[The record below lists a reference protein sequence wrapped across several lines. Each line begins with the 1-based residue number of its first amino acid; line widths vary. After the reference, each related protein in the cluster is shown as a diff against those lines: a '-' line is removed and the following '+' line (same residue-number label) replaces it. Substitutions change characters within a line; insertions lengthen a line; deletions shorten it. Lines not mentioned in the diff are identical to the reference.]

1 MKLRTSH
8 KFLSCLAFLLGT
20 SLNLFSDSFKYNSF
34 NNHGSV
40 GLINMRTARFF
51 DESSF
56 GFIAYDGTPD
66 QKITM
71 TASPFDWF
79 EASVF
84 YTNIQGMPYP
94 AFEEY
99 QDYKDKG
106 FNFKIRLKEEGKWPA
121 LAI

>member
-1 MKLRTSH
+1 MYSRWFT
-8 KFLSCLAFLLGT
+8 FLAVLIFFQNVS
-20 SLNLFSDSFKYNSF
+20 SDSFKFNTF

-40 GLINMRTARFF
+40 GLINTPTARFF

-56 GFIAYDGTPD
+56 GFVAYDGSPD

-71 TASPFDWF
+71 TAYPYDWF

-84 YTNIQGMPYP
+84 YTNIQGKPYP
-94 AFEEY
+94 NFESY

-106 FNFKIRLKEEGKWPA
+106 FNFKIR
-121 LAI
+121 IS